1 MPEEAM
7 GTVYWLT
14 GLSGAGKTTV
24 GRLLY
29 GKLREKSAGVV
40 FLDGDSLREA
50 FGDDLGY
57 SHEDRHRC
65 AMRYAR
71 ICRMLSGQGLDVVC
85 CTISMFEDVRQWNRE
100 HIENYREV
108 YLRVSDEVLSR
119 RNQKGLY
126 ASSKKELVGFGVEM
140 EEPEHPDL
148 IIDNNGDISPEDVLG
163 KILEVM

>member
-1 MPEEAM
+1 MN

-24 GRLLY
+24 GELLY
-29 GKLREKSAGVV
+29 GKLRERSEAVV
-40 FLDGDSLREA
+40 FLDGDVLREV

-57 SHEDRHRC
+57 TREDRHRC

-71 ICRMLSGQGLDVVC
+71 ICRMLAGQGLDVVC

-100 HIENYREV
+100 NIPGYHEV
-108 YLRVSDEVLSR
+108 YLRVSGEVLSR

-126 ASSKKELVGFGVEM
+126 ASSKDELVGFGVEM

-148 IIDNNGDISPEDVLG
+148 IIDNDGEISPEEVL
-163 KILEVM
+163 KRVMEAFEL

>member
-1 MPEEAM
+1 MS

-24 GRLLY
+24 GRLLH
-29 GKLREKSAGVV
+29 GKLRERSEAVV
-40 FLDGDSLREA
+40 FLDGDILREV

-57 SHEDRHRC
+57 SREDRHRC

-71 ICRMLSGQGLDVVC
+71 ICRMLAGQGLDVVC

-100 HIENYREV
+100 HIPGYREV
-108 YLRVSDEVLSR
+108 YLRVSGEVLSA

-126 ASSKKELVGFGVEM
+126 ASSKNELVGFGVEM

-148 IIDNNGDISPEDVLG
+148 VIDNNGEISPEEVLK
-163 KILEVM
+163 KILEEFKL